1 MFSALRFKVATLF
14 EKVAF
19 FLESVLTEFKQEY
32 LAPR

>member
-19 FLESVLTEFKQEY
+19 LESVLTEFKQEY